1 MEVKNMNVK
10 NLKTFAL
17 GLLSISFFLCS
28 QVSEATAGAGP
39 GTQPLQVF
47 EPASMPPEAEQL
59 GKGPPAPWIVKSE
72 PKLVNLN
79 LLVTSHTGARLNLN
93 LWPDASFLGV
103 VERTRQRA
111 QKRLSIKGH
120 LYEMPDSSFIIV
132 VNEDVAVGVIR
143 TNSPN
148 EFYQIH
154 YLGDGTHMVSRID
167 PRFYPPEED
176 ECFPTNE
183 VNSPDK
189 GGTENDPGGYTEKSE
204 AFTESCT
211 QPETVFDVL
220 MAYTNLARQAMGGTN
235 AAIAQ
240 CQLAIDVS
248 NDAYDN
254 SQVPARMRLVH
265 TMEVNFSESG
275 DQCDWLDWLDSEPAV
290 TTARDTYRADFVN
303 MLTST
308 GSGCGRCN
316 ADATRAFTVA
326 KWTRAVNSWTL
337 AHEIGHNIGCQHNRE
352 DAGCTG
358 IYTYSYGWHFFGD
371 SGTHWGTVMSY
382 KGTRIAHFSDPDIS
396 FDGQPTGVPIGDP
409 NEAHNAQTIINRKST
424 CEGFRLTRYD
434 IWVAFPVGDGG
445 NGTFSS
451 PYNTV
456 DDGVSQIITPG
467 VGANELPNLWIKA
480 GSTSETPLITKTMV
494 IRACGGSVIIGG

>member
-1 MEVKNMNVK
+1 MNVK
-10 NLKTFAL
+10 KLKTYAL
-17 GLLSISFFLCS
+17 GLLLLPFVLCS
-28 QVSEATAGAGP
+28 QVSIAAAGAVP
-39 GTQPLQVF
+39 DKQPLQVF
-47 EPASMPPEAEQL
+47 ESAPIPLKAESTNKVAPES
-59 GKGPPAPWIVKSE
+59 WVVKSE

-79 LLVTSHTGARLNLN
+79 MLTTSRPGTWLNLN
-93 LWPDASFLGV
+93 LLPDASFLGV
-103 VERTRQRA
+103 VEQIKQRA

-120 LYEMPDSSFIIV
+120 LYEMPDSSFNIV

-143 TNSPN
+143 TSSPN

-167 PRFYPPEED
+167 PRFYPPEDD
-176 ECFPTNE
+176 ECFPANE
-183 VNSPDK
+183 VDSPGEDEP
-189 GGTENDPGGYTEKSE
+189 ENNPGGYTEKSE

-211 QPETVFDVL
+211 QPEAVFDVL
-220 MAYTNLARQAMGGTN
+220 MAYTNLARQAMGGTS

-240 CQLAIDVS
+240 CQLAIDVA
-248 NDAYDN
+248 NDAYDD
-254 SQVPARMRLVH
+254 SQVTARMRLVH
-265 TMEVNFSESG
+265 TMEVDFNEPG
-275 DQCDWLDWLDSEPAV
+275 DQCDWLDWLDSQPAV
-290 TTARDTYRADFVN
+290 TTARNTYRADFVN

-316 ADATRAFTVA
+316 ANESRAYTVA
-326 KWTRAVNSWTL
+326 RWDRAVNTWTL

-358 IYTYSYGWHFFGD
+358 IYTYSYGWHFLGN
-371 SGTHWGTVMSY
+371 SSAHWGTVMSY
-382 KGTRIAHFSDPDIS
+382 KGTRISHFSHPGIT

-434 IWVAFPVGDGG
+434 IWVDFSVGGGG

-456 DDGVSQIITPG
+456 ADGVSQIITPG
-467 VGANELPNLWIKA
+467 VGANELPNLWIK
-480 GSTSETPLITKTMV
+480 SDTTSETITISKAM
-494 IRACGGSVIIGG
+494 IIKACGGSVIIGN

>member
-1 MEVKNMNVK
+1 MNVK
-10 NLKTFAL
+10 KLTTYAL
-17 GLLSISFFLCS
+17 VLLLLPFVLCS
-28 QVSEATAGAGP
+28 QVSIAATGAGP
-39 GTQPLQVF
+39 DKQPPQVF
-47 EPASMPPEAEQL
+47 ESAPMPPKAESTN
-59 GKGPPAPWIVKSE
+59 KVAPEPWVVTSE

-79 LLVTSHTGARLNLN
+79 MLTASRPGTWLNLN
-93 LWPDASFLGV
+93 LLPDASFLGV
-103 VERTRQRA
+103 VEQTKQRA

-120 LYEMPDSSFIIV
+120 LHETPNSSFIIV

-183 VNSPDK
+183 VNLSDK
-189 GGTENDPGGYTEKSE
+189 GGIENDPGGYTEKSE

-235 AAIAQ
+235 ASIAQ

-254 SQVPARMRLVH
+254 SQVPVRMRLVH
-265 TMEVNFSESG
+265 TMEVDFNEPG
-275 DQCDWLDWLDSEPAV
+275 DQCDWLDWLTANADV
-290 TTARDTYRADFVN
+290 TAARNTYGADFVN
-303 MLTST
+303 MLTSS

-316 ADATRAFTVA
+316 SNESRAYTVA
-326 KWTRAVNSWTL
+326 KWTRAVNTWTL

-358 IYTYSYGWHFFGD
+358 IYTYSYGWHFYGD
-371 SGTHWGTVMSY
+371 SSTHWGTVMSY
-382 KGTRIAHFSDPDIS
+382 KGTRVAHFSDPDIS
-396 FDGQPTGVPIGDP
+396 FDGEPTGVPIGDP

-434 IWVAFPVGDGG
+434 IWVDFSVGGGG

-456 DDGVSQIITPG
+456 ANGVSQIITPG
-467 VGANELPNLWIKA
+467 VGANELPNLWIKSD
-480 GSTSETPLITKTMV
+480 STSETATISKTM
-494 IRACGGSVIIGG
+494 IIKACGGSVIIGN

>member
-1 MEVKNMNVK
+1 MKVRNIKI
-10 NLKTFAL
+10 FSL
-17 GLLSISFFLCS
+17 GLLLLIFGLCS
-28 QVSEATAGAGP
+28 KVSGASAGAGP
-39 GTQPLQVF
+39 GAQPPQIF
-47 EPASMPPEAEQL
+47 EPAPMPLKAASTKKVAPE
-59 GKGPPAPWIVKSE
+59 PWVVKSE

-79 LLVTSHTGARLNLN
+79 MLTTSRPGARLNLN
-93 LWPDASFLGV
+93 LLPEASFLGV
-103 VERTRQRA
+103 VERIKQRA
-111 QKRLSIKGH
+111 QKRFSIKGH

-148 EFYQIH
+148 ELYQIH
-154 YLGDGTHMVSRID
+154 YLGDGIHMITRVD
-167 PRFYPPEED
+167 PRLYPPEED
-176 ECFPTNE
+176 ECLQSNE

-189 GGTENDPGGYTEKSE
+189 GGTENEPGGYTDKSE
-204 AFTESCT
+204 DFTESCT

-235 AAIAQ
+235 ASIAQ

-265 TMEVNFSESG
+265 TMEVDFNEPG
-275 DQCDWLDWLDSEPAV
+275 DQCDWLDWLDSQPAV
-290 TTARDTYRADFVN
+290 TTARNTYGADFVN

-316 ADATRAFTVA
+316 ANESRAYTVA
-326 KWTRAVNSWTL
+326 KWTRAVTTWTL

-352 DAGCTG
+352 DAGCIG
-358 IYTYSYGWHFFGD
+358 IYTYSYGWHFYGD
-371 SGTHWGTVMSY
+371 SSTHWGTVMSY
-382 KGTRIAHFSDPDIS
+382 KGTRIPYFSNPDIS
-396 FDGQPTGVPIGDP
+396 YDGEPTGVPIGDP
-409 NEAHNAQTIINRKST
+409 NEAHNAQTIINRSPT

-434 IWVAFPVGDGG
+434 IWVEFSAGPGG

-456 DDGVSQIITPG
+456 ADGVSQIITPG
-467 VGANELPNLWIKA
+467 VGANELPNLWIK
-480 GSTSETPLITKTMV
+480 SDTTSETATISKAM
-494 IRACGGSVIIGG
+494 IIKACGGSVIIGN